1 MRAETNVFCQ
11 ISHKFVPRIKFD
23 LAQIARRIA
32 ELHFIHQL
40 RQPRKTK

>member
-1 MRAETNVFCQ
+1 MRAQTNVFCQ
-11 ISHKFVPRIKFD
+11 ISHNFVPRIKFD
-23 LAQIARRIA
+23 LAQIAWRIA